1 MPSFYNFC
9 AERLDKP
16 NTTTKI
22 QQIGLLY
29 SAQFYIV
36 VQPCVLKHLLLYG
49 NSEGIVLEKTGM
61 EIKRNGDTVVGPKKG
76 Q

>member
-22 QQIGLLY
+22 
-29 SAQFYIV
+29 
-36 VQPCVLKHLLLYG
+36 
-49 NSEGIVLEKTGM
+49 
-61 EIKRNGDTVVGPKKG
+61 
-76 Q
+76 